1 MVTSIFQA
9 VKYYAPRVASFFF
22 ILLLLYNF
30 CPRNRNTKCIA
41 YVRFEINTLFAFNN
55 QHKVSRKVAHFATLC
70 KKFVMEKVRLSS
82 IQILY
87 LKEGLDTP
95 CQNNLKTPSAY
106 SILHASQVSM
116 TFH

>member
-55 QHKVSRKVAHFATLC
+55 QHKVSRKVAHFAILC

-87 LKEGLDTP
+87 LKEGWILYAKTI
-95 CQNNLKTPSAY
+95 LKPSDY